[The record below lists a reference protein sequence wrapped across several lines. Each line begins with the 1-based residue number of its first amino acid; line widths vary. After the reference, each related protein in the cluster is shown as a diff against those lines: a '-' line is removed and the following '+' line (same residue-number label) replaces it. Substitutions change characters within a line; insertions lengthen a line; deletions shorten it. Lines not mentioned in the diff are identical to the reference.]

1 MFFRTATPQ
10 DFPALIAIEADA
22 GESFTALDP
31 TFNMG
36 DGGCT
41 PEDFQRGLDEATLL
55 VAEVDHGAPL
65 GFLLLWRIDNTAHI
79 RELDVLRAH
88 QGQALGRQ
96 LIAQAEH
103 WAADNGYT
111 EITLT
116 TFRDVPW
123 NAPYYTSLGYTPYT
137 PSPNHPTIAH
147 MLDAETAHF
156 PNHPRIAMR
165 KPLA

>member
-55 VAEVDHGAPL
+55 VAEDDHGASL

-96 LIAQAEH
+96 LIAHAER
-103 WAADNGYT
+103 WAADNGFT
-111 EITLT
+111 ETTLT
-116 TFRDVPW
+116 TFRDIPW
-123 NAPYYTSLGYTPYT
+123 NAPYYTRLGYTPYT
-137 PSPNHPTIAH
+137 PSPDHPTIAH
-147 MLDAETAHF
+147 MLKAEAAHF
-156 PNHPRIAMR
+156 PTHPRIAMR
-165 KPLA
+165 KQLA